1 MAPELFMKS
10 KSSQEGKV
18 TAEVRPRLPL
28 GLQPESLAVDGEN
41 IPPALA
47 LLAPPS
53 DSCAPHDVGGS
64 LPSLVVSPLD
74 RSWSWSF
81 VLRWTRRTTPPLRPV
96 KQVCGLRGGGLRNPA
111 CIAFPF
117 QRREKVV
124 LPVEEGGNTP

>member
-47 LLAPPS
+47 LLAPPPDS
-53 DSCAPHDVGGS
+53 SCAPDDVGGS
-64 LPSLVVSPLD
+64 VPSLVVLPLD
-74 RSWSWSF
+74 RSWS
-81 VLRWTRRTTPPLRPV
+81 
-96 KQVCGLRGGGLRNPA
+96 
-111 CIAFPF
+111 
-117 QRREKVV
+117 
-124 LPVEEGGNTP
+124 

>member
-1 MAPELFMKS
+1 M
-10 KSSQEGKV
+10 

-81 VLRWTRRTTPPLRPV
+81 VLRWTRTTTPPLRST
-96 KQVCGLRGGGLRNPA
+96 
-111 CIAFPF
+111 F
-117 QRREKVV
+117 QTEV
-124 LPVEEGGNTP
+124 

>member
-1 MAPELFMKS
+1 M
-10 KSSQEGKV
+10 

-81 VLRWTRRTTPPLRPV
+81 VLRSTRTTTPPLRSTP
-96 KQVCGLRGGGLRNPA
+96 LS
-111 CIAFPF
+111 
-117 QRREKVV
+117 REVGD
-124 LPVEEGGNTP
+124 LGQNHDY